1 MDRIDFI
8 SFSAALFLASFIFR
22 NYIYQQGHKDA
33 LTDLSPFLVL
43 LFFNAFNNYLID
55 LVVFKIAITANI
67 LLKLAFHFA
76 GKKITTGLII
86 LIDCF
91 VSLMVLLLIQIN
103 LIGVFTWING
113 LLIAATILWTVMKL
127 KKYSYTQTKEDKD
140 IFEVGLILFFAGIA
154 LGMGNMPF
162 NLYLGISAMILY
174 QITALALE
182 IKHFHMANRKVINR
196 LSELEEKF
204 DRTVEFE
211 AKKRT
216 AQMADQVE
224 HIRERSQ
231 KDPLSKA
238 LNRNSITNE
247 ITAAIND
254 PSIKIFSIAVFD
266 IDNFKSINDS
276 KGHIVGDEC
285 IKFLSHNIMSNN
297 RKTDLL
303 GRYGGDE
310 FILLMPHINAPAA
323 IEVCN
328 RIKNDIQ
335 KKSSPKFSISMGV
348 ATYPFDGRTFIE
360 LFEVADQGLYI
371 AKESGRDQVAYKGNV
386 PLMKK

>member
-8 SFSAALFLASFIFR
+8 SLSAALFLARFIFR
-22 NYIYQQGHKDA
+22 NYIYQKEHQEA

-67 LLKLAFHFA
+67 LLKLAFHFK
-76 GKKITTGLII
+76 GKNFTTGLIM
-86 LIDCF
+86 LIDCL
-91 VSLMVLLLIQIN
+91 VALMVLLLIQVN
-103 LIGVFTWING
+103 LIVWFTWING
-113 LLIAATILWTVMKL
+113 ILIASTVLLTVMNL
-127 KKYSYTQTKEDKD
+127 KKYTHTQTKEDKET
-140 IFEVGLILFFAGIA
+140 FEVSLILFFAGIT
-154 LGMGNMPF
+154 LGVGNMPF

-182 IKHFHMANRKVINR
+182 IKHFHMASHRISSR
-196 LSELEEKF
+196 LSELEDKF

-254 PSIKIFSIAVFD
+254 PSVKIFSIAVFD
-266 IDNFKSINDS
+266 IDNFKTINDS

-285 IKFLSHNIMSNN
+285 IKFLSHNIINNN

-310 FILLMPHINAPAA
+310 FILLIPHINAPAA

-328 RIKNDIQ
+328 RIKNDIH
-335 KKSSPKFSISMGV
+335 KKSSPKFTISMGV
-348 ATYPFDGRTFIE
+348 ATYPFDGRTFTE
-360 LFEVADQGLYI
+360 LFEVADRGLYV
-371 AKESGRDQVAYKGNV
+371 AKEAGRDRVAYKGNV
-386 PLMKK
+386 PLINK